1 LLEGFKRYKSSGD
14 LLNEIPKYSTEVLI
28 NNTTTF
34 SDSIYGFPN
43 QKSGAPWNLLENKG
57 IS

>member
-1 LLEGFKRYKSSGD
+1 

-34 SDSIYGFPN
+34 SDQIYGFP
-43 QKSGAPWNLLENKG
+43 QKKSGAPWNLLENKG
-57 IS
+57 ISEKKAQVKY